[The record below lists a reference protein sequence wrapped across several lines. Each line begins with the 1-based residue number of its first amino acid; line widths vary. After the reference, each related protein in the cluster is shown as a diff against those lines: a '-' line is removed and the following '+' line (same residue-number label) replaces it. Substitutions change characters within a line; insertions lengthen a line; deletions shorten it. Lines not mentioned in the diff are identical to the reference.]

1 MSSSN
6 IEPFH
11 KKSSWMSLP
20 QSINEFDKKKLD
32 LTVKYYKENEL
43 DITYGKRR
51 KDKTKEEKH

>member
-1 MSSSN
+1 
-6 IEPFH
+6 
-11 KKSSWMSLP
+11 MSLP